1 VPRKSLSAFL
11 LGAFAVIAVAHLVS
25 LETGP
30 SRLEWATKALLIPTL
45 AAWAWTQRAPRLI
58 LVGLL
63 LSAAGDITLQAANGG
78 QTLFLVGMG
87 FFAAAHVCYVT
98 YFVRSGALA
107 TLRRRWWIPAA
118 YIVVWLVLIVILWP
132 DLGALQIP
140 VAAYSLLLIAT
151 AITSAGLGP
160 RTGLGGALFLV
171 SDALLGAGK
180 AGIDLFP
187 HADLAIMATYI
198 GAQYLIASGAVAHQ
212 APSRSV

>member
-1 VPRKSLSAFL
+1 VLVAILLSGYWA
-11 LGAFAVIAVAHLVS
+11 IATAHLVS

-30 SRLEWATKALLIPTL
+30 SWLEWVTKALLIPTL
-45 AAWAWTQRAPRLI
+45 AVWAWKQRAPRLI
-58 LVGLL
+58 IVGLL
-63 LSAAGDITLQAANGG
+63 FSAAGDITLQAANGG
-78 QTLFLVGMG
+78 QTLFLLGMG

-118 YIVVWLVLIVILWP
+118 YLVIWLVLVVVLWP

-151 AITSAGLGP
+151 AITSAGVGL

-187 HADLAIMATYI
+187 HTDLAIMATYI
-198 GAQYLIASGAVAHQ
+198 GAQYLIASGAIARTH
-212 APSRSV
+212 RR